1 MVRIT
6 CTVGEK
12 DGREET
18 KAKRKAVKLTKGIKL
33 GRFIAVRVS
42 SKDRV
47 PVRDRDTKEP
57 VVERIAERL
66 VALVRDGSERLVED
80 LVPESCES
88 VAVALSVAVTD
99 ESYARGR
106 WRLLRLV
113 LWQVWR
119 RLILR

>member
-80 LVPESCES
+80 LVPES
-88 VAVALSVAVTD
+88 
-99 ESYARGR
+99 
-106 WRLLRLV
+106 
-113 LWQVWR
+113 
-119 RLILR
+119 